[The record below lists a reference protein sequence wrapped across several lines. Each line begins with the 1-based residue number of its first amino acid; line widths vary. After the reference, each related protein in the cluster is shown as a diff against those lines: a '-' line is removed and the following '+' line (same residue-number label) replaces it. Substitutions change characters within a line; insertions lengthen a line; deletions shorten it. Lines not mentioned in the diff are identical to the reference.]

1 MAGGGAAGGE
11 PRARQQPAGAPALT
25 RRHLLAG
32 SLLAPALGRAA
43 AAPTLTVAAFP
54 LIDKIVEAAR
64 PHWQRLHPGVAIEV
78 VSRQY
83 QDHHTAMTTAL
94 ATGANLPDVM
104 AVDMGFIGKFAE
116 SGGMEDLAKAPYNA
130 LQYRDKVARFTY
142 PLAMSGQGVMVGM
155 PVDIGPGAL
164 FYRKDLLDKA
174 GVSEA
179 DLTRSWES
187 YVESG
192 KKLKAATGAWL
203 LASAVDI
210 KDIYIRS
217 DLKDGEGVYFDKS
230 GKPTIDNARF
240 RKAFELAKAARDAG
254 IDGKIG
260 AWSNEWSEG
269 FKRDKIASQMMGAWL
284 AGHLNNWLAP
294 ESKGKWRSAQL
305 PGGAF
310 GSWGGSFYG
319 VPKKAQNKAAAW
331 DFIKFLTTTK
341 EMQIEAFRGFD
352 AFPSLIEAQNDA
364 FIDQPIE
371 YLGGQKARQ
380 LWKVAAGKISAMD
393 VDKFDPV
400 AAEVV
405 NAELEN
411 VLEKNKD
418 IKAALAD
425 AQAAVAKRVRR

>member
-1 MAGGGAAGGE
+1 MKAFLKPVLGA
-11 PRARQQPAGAPALT
+11 L
-25 RRHLLAG
+25 
-32 SLLAPALGRAA
+32 ALGLSAA
-43 AAPTLTVAAFP
+43 AMAQNVTISVASFP
-54 LIDKIVEAAR
+54 DLDRGIKLAI
-64 PHWQRLHPGVAIEV
+64 PLYKKLHPNVEIKLTSLA
-78 VSRQY
+78 Y
-83 QDHHTAMTTAL
+83 ADHHTAMTTAL

-319 VPKKAQNKAAAW
+319 VPKKAHNKAAAW

-380 LWKVAAGKISAMD
+380 QWKVAAGKISAMD

>member
-1 MAGGGAAGGE
+1 MKAFLKPVLG
-11 PRARQQPAGAPALT
+11 ALT
-25 RRHLLAG
+25 
-32 SLLAPALGRAA
+32 LGLSAA
-43 AAPTLTVAAFP
+43 AMAQNVTISVASFP
-54 LIDKIVEAAR
+54 DLDRGIKLAI
-64 PHWQRLHPGVAIEV
+64 PLYKKLHPDVEIKLTSLA
-78 VSRQY
+78 Y
-83 QDHHTAMTTAL
+83 ADHHTAMTTAL

-179 DLTRSWES
+179 DLTKSWES

-217 DLKDGEGVYFDKS
+217 DLKDGEGIYFDKS

-240 RKAFELAKAARDAG
+240 RKAFELAKSAREAG

-380 LWKVAAGKISAMD
+380 LWKVAAGKISAMN

>member
-1 MAGGGAAGGE
+1 MNSFLKPVIGVLAAG
-11 PRARQQPAGAPALT
+11 L
-25 RRHLLAG
+25 
-32 SLLAPALGRAA
+32 SAA
-43 AAPTLTVAAFP
+43 AMAQTVTISVASFPDLDRGIKLAIPLYKKLNPNVEIKLTSLAYA
-54 LIDKIVEAAR
+54 
-64 PHWQRLHPGVAIEV
+64 
-78 VSRQY
+78 
-83 QDHHTAMTTAL
+83 DHHTAMTTAL

-116 SGGMEDLAKAPYNA
+116 SGGLEDLSKAPYNA

-179 DLTRSWES
+179 DLTKSWES
-187 YVESG
+187 YIESG

-217 DLKDGEGVYFDKS
+217 DLKDGEGIYFDKS

-240 RKAFELAKAARDAG
+240 RKAFELAKAARTAG

-305 PGGAF
+305 PGGAY

-319 VPKKAQNKAAAW
+319 VPKKAANKAAAW
-331 DFIKFLTTTK
+331 DFIKFLTTNK
-341 EMQIEAFRGFD
+341 DMQIEAFRGFD
-352 AFPSLIEAQNDA
+352 AFPSLLEAQNDT

-380 LWKVAAGKISAMD
+380 LWKVAASKITAMD

>member
-1 MAGGGAAGGE
+1 MKAFLKPVLGA
-11 PRARQQPAGAPALT
+11 L
-25 RRHLLAG
+25 
-32 SLLAPALGRAA
+32 ALGLSAA
-43 AAPTLTVAAFP
+43 TMAQNVTISVASFP
-54 LIDKIVEAAR
+54 DLDRGIKLAI
-64 PHWQRLHPGVAIEV
+64 PLYKKLHPNVEIKLTSLAYG
-78 VSRQY
+78 
-83 QDHHTAMTTAL
+83 DHHTAMTTAL

-179 DLTRSWES
+179 DLTKSWES
-187 YVESG
+187 YVDAG

-217 DLKDGEGVYFDKS
+217 DLKDGEGIYFDKS

-240 RKAFELAKAARDAG
+240 RKAFELAKSAREAG

-319 VPKKAQNKAAAW
+319 IPKKAQNKPEAW

-380 LWKVAAGKISAMD
+380 LWKVAATRISAMN

>member
-1 MAGGGAAGGE
+1 MKAFLKPVLGA
-11 PRARQQPAGAPALT
+11 L
-25 RRHLLAG
+25 
-32 SLLAPALGRAA
+32 ALGLSAA
-43 AAPTLTVAAFP
+43 AMAQNLTISVASFP
-54 LIDKIVEAAR
+54 DLDRGIKLAI
-64 PHWQRLHPGVAIEV
+64 PLYKKLHPNVEIKLTSLA
-78 VSRQY
+78 Y
-83 QDHHTAMTTAL
+83 ADHHTAMTTAL

>member
-1 MAGGGAAGGE
+1 MKAFLKPVLGA
-11 PRARQQPAGAPALT
+11 L
-25 RRHLLAG
+25 
-32 SLLAPALGRAA
+32 ALGLSAA
-43 AAPTLTVAAFP
+43 AMAQNVTISVASFP
-54 LIDKIVEAAR
+54 DLDRGIKLAI
-64 PHWQRLHPGVAIEV
+64 PLYKKLHPNVEIKLTSLA
-78 VSRQY
+78 Y
-83 QDHHTAMTTAL
+83 ADHHTAMTTAL

-411 VLEKNKD
+411 VLEKNKED
-418 IKAALAD
+418 RKS
-425 AQAAVAKRVRR
+425 VV

>member
-1 MAGGGAAGGE
+1 MRLNLKPLWLAASALICSGA
-11 PRARQQPAGAPALT
+11 
-25 RRHLLAG
+25 LAQTT
-32 SLLAPALGRAA
+32 
-43 AAPTLTVAAFP
+43 TLTVASFP
-54 LIDKIVEAAR
+54 DLDRGIKLAI
-64 PHWQRLHPGVAIEV
+64 PLYKKLHPNVEIKLTSLAYG
-78 VSRQY
+78 
-83 QDHHTAMTTAL
+83 DHHTAMTTAL
-94 ATGANLPDVM
+94 ATGSNLPDVM
-104 AVDMGFIGKFAE
+104 AVDMGFIGKFAA
-116 SGGMEDLAKAPYNA
+116 SGGMEDLSKAPYNA
-130 LQYRDKVARFTY
+130 MQFRDKVARFTY
-142 PLAMSGQGVMVGM
+142 PLAMSGQGVLVGM

-179 DLTRSWES
+179 DLTKSWES
-187 YVESG
+187 YIDSG

-217 DLKDGEGVYFDKS
+217 DLKDGEGIYFNAK
-230 GKPTIDNARF
+230 GQATIDTPRF
-240 RKAFELAKAARDAG
+240 RKAFELAKAAREAG

-341 EMQIEAFRGFD
+341 EMQIESFRGFD
-352 AFPSLIEAQNDA
+352 AFPSLIEAQNDP

-371 YLGGQKARQ
+371 YLGGQQARQ
-380 LWKVAAGKISAMD
+380 LWKVAAGKIAANS
-393 VDKFDPV
+393 VDKFDSV

-411 VLEKNKD
+411 VLEQKKD
-418 IKAALAD
+418 IKTALVD
-425 AQAAVAKRVRR
+425 AQAQVNKRVRR

>member
-1 MAGGGAAGGE
+1 MKAFLKPVLGA
-11 PRARQQPAGAPALT
+11 L
-25 RRHLLAG
+25 
-32 SLLAPALGRAA
+32 ALGLSAA
-43 AAPTLTVAAFP
+43 AMAQNVTISVASFP
-54 LIDKIVEAAR
+54 DLDRGIKLAI
-64 PHWQRLHPGVAIEV
+64 PLYKKLHPNVEIKLTSLA
-78 VSRQY
+78 Y
-83 QDHHTAMTTAL
+83 ADHHTAMTTAL

-179 DLTRSWES
+179 DLTKSWES
-187 YVESG
+187 YVDSG

>member
-1 MAGGGAAGGE
+1 MKAFLKPVLGA
-11 PRARQQPAGAPALT
+11 L
-25 RRHLLAG
+25 
-32 SLLAPALGRAA
+32 ALGLSAA
-43 AAPTLTVAAFP
+43 AMAQNVTISVASFP
-54 LIDKIVEAAR
+54 DLDRGIKLAI
-64 PHWQRLHPGVAIEV
+64 PLYKKLHPNVEIKLTSLA
-78 VSRQY
+78 Y
-83 QDHHTAMTTAL
+83 ADHHTAMTTAL

>member
-1 MAGGGAAGGE
+1 MKAFLKPVLGA
-11 PRARQQPAGAPALT
+11 L
-25 RRHLLAG
+25 
-32 SLLAPALGRAA
+32 ALGLSAA
-43 AAPTLTVAAFP
+43 AMAQNVTISVASFP
-54 LIDKIVEAAR
+54 DLDRGIKLAI
-64 PHWQRLHPGVAIEV
+64 PLYKKLHPNVEIKLTSLA
-78 VSRQY
+78 Y
-83 QDHHTAMTTAL
+83 ADHHTAMTTAL

-179 DLTRSWES
+179 DLTKSWES

>member
-1 MAGGGAAGGE
+1 MRTFLKTMIGGVAA
-11 PRARQQPAGAPALT
+11 
-25 RRHLLAG
+25 LL
-32 SLLAPALGRAA
+32 SAA
-43 AAPTLTVAAFP
+43 AAAQTVTINVASFP
-54 LIDKIVEAAR
+54 DLDRGIKLAI
-64 PHWQRLHPGVAIEV
+64 PLYTKLHPNVEIKLTSLAYG
-78 VSRQY
+78 
-83 QDHHTAMTTAL
+83 DHHTAMTTAL
-94 ATGANLPDVM
+94 ATGSNLPDVM

-116 SGGMEDLAKAPYNA
+116 SGGLEDLSKAPYNA
-130 LQYRDKVARFTY
+130 LQFRDKVARFTY

-187 YVESG
+187 YIEAG
-192 KKLKAATGAWL
+192 RKLKAATGAWL

-217 DLKDGEGVYFDKS
+217 DLKDGEGIYFDKS

-319 VPKKAQNKAAAW
+319 IPKKTQNKAAAW
-331 DFIKFLTTTK
+331 DFIKFLTTSK
-341 EMQIEAFRGFD
+341 EMQIEAFRGYD

-380 LWKVAAGKISAMD
+380 LWKVAAGKIPAMA

-400 AAEVV
+400 ATEVV

>member
-1 MAGGGAAGGE
+1 MKAFLKPVLGA
-11 PRARQQPAGAPALT
+11 L
-25 RRHLLAG
+25 
-32 SLLAPALGRAA
+32 ALGLSAA
-43 AAPTLTVAAFP
+43 SLAQNVTISVASFP
-54 LIDKIVEAAR
+54 DLDRGIKLAI
-64 PHWQRLHPGVAIEV
+64 PLYKKLHPNVEIKLTSLAYG
-78 VSRQY
+78 
-83 QDHHTAMTTAL
+83 DHHTAMTTAL

-179 DLTRSWES
+179 DLTKSWDS
-187 YVESG
+187 YVDAG

-217 DLKDGEGVYFDKS
+217 DLKDGEGIYFDKS

-240 RKAFELAKAARDAG
+240 RKAFELAKSAREAG

-319 VPKKAQNKAAAW
+319 IPKKAQNKPEAW
-331 DFIKFLTTTK
+331 EFIKFLTTTK

-380 LWKVAAGKISAMD
+380 LWKVAATKISAMN